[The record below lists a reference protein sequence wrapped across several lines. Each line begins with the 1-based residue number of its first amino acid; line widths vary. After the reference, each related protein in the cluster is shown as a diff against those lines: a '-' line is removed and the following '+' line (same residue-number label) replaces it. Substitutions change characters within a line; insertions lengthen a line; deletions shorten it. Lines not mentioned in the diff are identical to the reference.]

1 MILKNC
7 TAQEV
12 IDVLQS
18 LPKNQQFIVSIEIE
32 TIKNQEIQQEETL
45 SKRNWNVFFEEI
57 KNHISINGSIQHSL
71 LLRKFNSKKQKYFAE
86 AIKRLIESK
95 TITVFI
101 STALNGKQVTFYQ
114 LA

>member
-45 SKRNWNVFFEEI
+45 SKRNWNVFF
-57 KNHISINGSIQHSL
+57 
-71 LLRKFNSKKQKYFAE
+71 
-86 AIKRLIESK
+86 
-95 TITVFI
+95 
-101 STALNGKQVTFYQ
+101 
-114 LA
+114 